1 MKNEPIYSPEGWAIH
16 VTHYY
21 YDDAHGAPK
30 DGLLVGP
37 DNKVLKFNT
46 EAEARAYLTDTSGPM
61 EGRGPK
67 HCTQASPEHPDVFRY
82 AGVYTLRTGEYSRAH
97 YTVAR
102 LTLWATAA

>member
-16 VTHYY
+16 VMYYY
-21 YDDAHGAPK
+21 YDDAHGVPK

-67 HCTQASPEHPDVFRY
+67 HCAPAGPDRPRVFHY
-82 AGVYTLRTGEYSRAH
+82 AGVYTLRAGEYSRAF
-97 YTVAR
+97 YSVTR
-102 LTLWATAA
+102 LPLQATAE